1 MIEPNIKIINASAG
15 SGKTFSLVKD
25 IILTLLINH
34 ENTYKKILALTFTN
48 NAANEM
54 KKRVLDELHLIS
66 KEIER
71 SKIYELIA
79 SKIELKKLEVSK
91 KAKFILNR
99 ILHNYSFFQIS
110 TIDKFNH
117 RIIRTFSQELAL
129 SSDFNLI
136 IDQDDFIEE
145 FIYDFLDNIESE
157 KLFTSLLTDFSV
169 SKTERNNS
177 WDITNDLKDLMK
189 YTLNE
194 SYNEDLARIE
204 KLNDKGFKKTKNFY
218 SDTCKRLK
226 NEILSLSKSLQ
237 NKYSDL
243 IDQQVFTNNTFTS
256 FLSKIQKEKID
267 KIDLKSI
274 NNKIETNTIIKKKFE
289 IEKNRFEE
297 QILFDLKEII
307 KKINQFSVFISA
319 SNNNIQNV
327 LINELKTFSKRYQE
341 ENNIL
346 LISEFNSLICENI
359 RNQPAP
365 YIYEKLGTRFKNY
378 YIDEFQDTSELQWNN
393 LIPLASHSLLNY
405 EENQSP
411 GQLFLVGDP
420 KQSVYRWRGANPE
433 IFTTILK
440 SDHMFNLG
448 IEHRELEKNYRS
460 SKNIVDFNNGFFQHV
475 LACVS
480 SIKLESNFNSFR
492 QKSNNNFSGK
502 IQVSLLEKNKETY
515 KEKTLEKITEIINK
529 KSKTFDLSDISILCR
544 SNDECN
550 LISDYLIEKNINVN
564 SDEMLYLDKSIEACF
579 IVDLLRLIHNSKNKP
594 LKARVLRNLSRF
606 LEVDASKFLVDNND
620 ISVEELFKNFFNQ
633 NFKKLKPLTIYG
645 QAECLISSTSFFDKY
660 LIQTSGLLDLIIDY
674 NTSFYKNT
682 KSFFDYWD
690 KHKSKSKIQ
699 SPQNSSAVKVMT
711 IHKSKGLEFEI
722 VILPFF
728 DSNLTSSRMKTWIN
742 IKNDQEET
750 RAMVDFSKK
759 LQFFNEETEKKYKS
773 TIENQLIDSI
783 NLMYVSLTRAVKENY
798 IITKEIFEEDQT
810 SFATLLNSFIAK
822 KHINNENNKII
833 FGSDEKPDS
842 KIDNKNILKLEKDK
856 RNDKVMIEDFLF
868 NSKYKSTTTGTLF
881 HSIMAEIHYSFQAE
895 KVIDD
900 FYLRGLINDEEKKAF
915 LLSIQRIVNDPLLQE
930 LFSLNVEVLNERE
943 VLMNDKSI
951 LKPDR
956 VVFHNPGQISIIDYK
971 TGEEINKHKI
981 QLKEYASRMK
991 ELGLKVKNLFLVYT
1005 LSTHKVVKI

>member
-25 IILTLLINH
+25 IILTLLIND

-54 KKRVLDELHLIS
+54 KKRVLDELYLIS
-66 KEIER
+66 NEIEQ

-79 SKIELKKLEVSK
+79 SKIELKKPEVSK

-145 FIYDFLDNIESE
+145 FIYDFLDNIGSE
-157 KLFTSLLTDFSV
+157 KLFTALLTDFSV

-204 KLNDKGFKKTKNFY
+204 KLNEKGFKKTKNFF
-218 SDTCKRLK
+218 SDTIKKLK
-226 NEILSLSKSLQ
+226 KEILSLSENLQ

-256 FLSKIQKEKID
+256 FLNKIQKEKID

-289 IEKNRFEE
+289 IEKNKFEE

-307 KKINQFSVFISA
+307 NKINQFSVFISA

-327 LINELKTFSKRYQE
+327 LINELKAFSKRYQD

-346 LISEFNSLICENI
+346 LISEFNSLISDNVS
-359 RNQPAP
+359 NQPAP
-365 YIYEKLGTRFKNY
+365 YIYEKLGTRFNNY
-378 YIDEFQDTSELQWNN
+378 YIDEFQDTSKLQWNN
-393 LIPLASHSLLNY
+393 LIPLASHSLLNF

-433 IFTTILK
+433 IFTSILK
-440 SDHMFNLG
+440 SDQMFNLG
-448 IEHRELEKNYRS
+448 VEHKELEKNFRS
-460 SKNIVDFNNGFFQHV
+460 SKNIIDFNNTFFEHV
-475 LACVS
+475 LA
-480 SIKLESNFNSFR
+480 SINSTKLKSNFTSFK

-502 IQVSLLEKNKETY
+502 IEVSLLDKNKETY
-515 KEKTLEKITEIINK
+515 KANTLEKIIEIINK
-529 KSKTFDLSDISILCR
+529 KSENFELSDISILCR

-550 LISDYLIEKNINVN
+550 LISDHLIENNINVN
-564 SDEMLYLDKSIEACF
+564 SDEMLYLDKSAEACF
-579 IVDLLRLIHNSKNKP
+579 IVDLLKLIQNPINKQTK
-594 LKARVLRNLSRF
+594 LKVLKFLSRC
-606 LEVDASKFLVDNND
+606 LEFDASKFLVDNKE
-620 ISVEELFKNFFNQ
+620 ISVEQLFKEFFNQ
-633 NFKKLKPLTIYG
+633 NFEKLKPLTIYG
-645 QAECLISSTSFFDKY
+645 QAEALINSTTFFDNQ

-674 NTSFYKNT
+674 NTSFDKNT

-690 KHKSKSKIQ
+690 KHKLKSKIQ
-699 SPQNSSAVKVMT
+699 SPQNSNAVKVMT

-728 DSNLTSSRMKTWIN
+728 DSSLTSNRMKTWIN
-742 IKNDQEET
+742 IKNDEEEI

-759 LQFFNEETEKKYKS
+759 LQFFNEETAEKYKS
-773 TIENQLIDSI
+773 IIENQLIDSI

-798 IITKEIFEEDQT
+798 IISKKISEDDQT
-810 SFATLLNSFIAK
+810 SFATLLNTFIEK
-822 KHINNENNKII
+822 NHTNKENNKII
-833 FGSDEKPDS
+833 VGFDEKPDS

-900 FYLRGLINDEEKKAF
+900 FYLRGLINGEEKKSF